1 MKITGWLLLSS
12 SSFSVLRKIIMSN
25 LNRKYKKES
34 CRTLLGFLRC
44 LIGQKVQ
51 VDLYGGV
58 MIIGVLLDLDVNH
71 NIQLSQV
78 TLSRPLERSL
88 AFHRL
93 YIRYVNVRYIRIPD
107 EIDVMETIR
116 QDLRQM
122 NPKPSEI
129 VGGGQKKRYVK
140 KGREY
145 ERNLPPLRP
154 DD

>member
-1 MKITGWLLLSS
+1 
-12 SSFSVLRKIIMSN
+12 MSN

-44 LIGQKVQ
+44 LVGQKVQ
-51 VDLYGGV
+51 LDLYGGLMLV
-58 MIIGVLLDLDVNH
+58 GVLAEIDVNH

-78 TLSRPLERSL
+78 TLSRPVEKCI

-93 YIRYVNVRYIRIPD
+93 YIRYSNVRYVRVPD
-107 EIDVMETIR
+107 EVDVIETIR
-116 QDLRQM
+116 RDLRQM
-122 NPKPSEI
+122 NPKPNEI
-129 VGGGQKKRYVK
+129 VGGGQKKWQVK

-154 DD
+154 DGFDA

>member
-1 MKITGWLLLSS
+1 MMKANRRKWLFFLHPD
-12 SSFSVLRKIIMSN
+12 MSN

-44 LIGQKVQ
+44 LVGQKVQ
-51 VDLYGGV
+51 LDLHGGIMLV
-58 MIIGVLLDLDVNH
+58 GVLVDIDVNH

-78 TLSRPLERSL
+78 TMSRPLANSV

-93 YIRYVNVRYIRIPD
+93 YIRFTTVRYIRIPE
-107 EIDVMETIR
+107 EIDIMETIR
-116 QDLRQM
+116 RDLRQM

-129 VGGGQKKRYVK
+129 IGGGQKKMYVK

-154 DD
+154 ENFDD